1 MRSLH
6 SVPGHDEVRVVEV
19 PVPVPG
25 ARQVLVELIAAAVQP
40 IDPFFA
46 SEGGRKAFGVPGEVG
61 LGWDLVGRVV
71 ETGSE
76 VTNVDVGEVVAALDE
91 QLFAA
96 DRTQADL
103 AVLDADAVA
112 VVPEGL
118 DPLDAAT
125 VPLNAL
131 TAAQALD
138 LFGEPAGRT
147 LLVTGAGG
155 AVGGYA
161 VALAVS
167 AGWGVTGLGRDRD
180 ETFVRSTGAT
190 FTTLLDPAAY
200 DAVLDPASIGDHAV
214 AAVVDGGT
222 YVGVLTKAVPEAQ
235 RGVTTTAVL
244 VHRDAD
250 RLAELLRRS
259 ATGELEAR
267 VAGTVPLD
275 DAATAYAKVAAGG
288 QRGRWLLV
296 P

>member
-6 SVPGHDEVRVVEV
+6 SVPGHDEVQVVEV
-19 PVPVPG
+19 PDPVPG
-25 ARQVLVELIAAAVQP
+25 AGEVLVELIATAVQP

-46 SEGGRKAFGVPGEVG
+46 TEAGRQAFGVTGEVG
-61 LGWDLVGRVV
+61 LGWDLSGRVV
-71 ETGSE
+71 ATGRD
-76 VTNVDVGEVVAALDE
+76 VTTLQVGDVVAALDD
-91 QLFAA
+91 QLFAP

-103 AVLDADAVA
+103 VVLDTEAVA

-118 DPLDAAT
+118 APLAAAT

-161 VALAVS
+161 VALAAS
-167 AGWGVTGLGRDRD
+167 AGWQVTGLGRPRD
-180 ETFVRSTGAT
+180 EEFIRSTGAA
-190 FTTLLDPAAY
+190 FTTQLDLTAY
-200 DAVLDPASIGDHAV
+200 DAVLDPASIGEAAV
-214 AAVVDGGT
+214 AAVTDGGA
-222 YVGVLTKAVPEAQ
+222 YVGVQSTAVPEPQ
-235 RGVTTTAVL
+235 RGVRTTSVL
-244 VHRDAD
+244 VHRDSE
-250 RLAELLRRS
+250 RLAELLQRS
-259 ATGELEAR
+259 AAGELEVR

-275 DAATAYAKVAAGG
+275 EAATAYEKVAAGG

>member
-1 MRSLH
+1 
-6 SVPGHDEVRVVEV
+6 
-19 PVPVPG
+19 
-25 ARQVLVELIAAAVQP
+25 LVELIAAAVQP

-46 SEGGRKAFGVPGEVG
+46 SEAGRQAFGVTGEVG
-61 LGWDLVGRVV
+61 LGWDLAGRVV
-71 ETGSE
+71 ASGPG
-76 VTNVDVGEVVAALDE
+76 VTDLRVGDVVAALDD

-103 AVLDADAVA
+103 VVLDVDSVA
-112 VVPEGL
+112 VVPAGL
-118 DPLDAAT
+118 DPVAAAT

-138 LFGEPAGRT
+138 LFGEPDGRS

-167 AGWGVTGLGRDRD
+167 AGWQVTGLGRERD
-180 ETFVRSTGAT
+180 EQFVRSNGAG
-190 FTTLLDPAAY
+190 FTSRLGPAAY
-200 DAVLDPASIGDHAV
+200 DAVLDPASIGVPAV

-222 YVGVLTKAVPEAQ
+222 YIGVQTTAVPSPQ
-235 RGVTTTAVL
+235 RGVTTKAVL
-244 VHRDAD
+244 VHRDAQL
-250 RLAELLRRS
+250 LAELLQRS
-259 ATGELEAR
+259 AEGELEVR